1 MMLIRKNPTSPLYST
16 LSNVELI
23 LDATGLRYNTNN
35 SYGTLSLGSVQ
46 TWKSIAPGPTGRDF
60 GATGIGPSSTGSPLQ
75 FIDGFINLSGGAVLT
90 STSAASVF
98 DFMSFNAVV
107 ANLKWTMHLVMKIGN
122 ETNPEWTYG
131 LYGNNNGGS
140 AGAKGT
146 QMRYDDRTSISKSN
160 GVYSNISKGSAGF
173 ILEGSPNDLITP
185 NTPFVFTIETDMSL
199 SAADRQKYYI
209 NDVQFSFSV
218 TSTSTAV
225 ATTPTNPLQIGATGN
240 NNLPCWGWVSHVI
253 IQSGIETS
261 GVRGAFINSLLPF
274 TRRKATQ
281 FYTVDESR
289 IYTNTNFLSESIY
302 YLGVSVVRN
311 PVTAN
316 VLCVFGQWTSVGH
329 AWHEDNKVMFR
340 KSTDNAKSFAVK
352 ADAFNPGA
360 GRGILDCGFF
370 YGDDGVGHGFTNTA
384 DGTGSTITPG
394 TSKLFYFTTPDDGDN
409 WSNQEITNIPS
420 DGLDATFAYGNGYQS
435 DGFYFYP
442 VYRVNDALTS
452 SAIYVLRWP
461 VGGDISTDLVWK
473 TIYSGVTYRNES
485 TIGRTG
491 TNSHV
496 LIARDESTLEWR
508 QYRTSDNWDNVTDD
522 GDLTFG
528 ETNTVAGPCRIT
540 SINMNHNGI
549 ITPILACY
557 FPVRG
562 TAILKVIY
570 ANPANAGS
578 GTAMWDTGTKTTIVD
593 DTEIIHYGGIYQVD
607 HGDGVGPSFNFF
619 AVYTREVVSS
629 ATSTLIYFTGP
640 TTQHALV
647 ITELGL

>member
-1 MMLIRKNPTSPLYST
+1 MLVKQNPKAPLYST
-16 LSNVELI
+16 LSNIELI

-46 TWKSIAPGPTGRDF
+46 TWKSITPGPTGRDF
-60 GATGIGPSSTGSPLQ
+60 GATGVGPSSTGSPLQ

-90 STSAASVF
+90 STSAAIVF

-107 ANLKWTMHLVMKIGN
+107 ANLKYTVHMVVKIGN
-122 ETNPEWTYG
+122 ESNPEWVYG
-131 LYGNNNGGS
+131 LFGNNNGGS

-146 QMRYDDRTSISKSN
+146 QTRYDDRTTSSKSN
-160 GVYSNISKGSAGF
+160 GLYTNITKGTAGF
-173 ILEGSPNDLITP
+173 ILETNPNDLITP
-185 NTPFVFTIETDMSL
+185 NVPFVYTEETDMSQ
-199 SAADRQKYYI
+199 SAADRRKHYI
-209 NDVQFSFSV
+209 NGVLFAHSAVSA
-218 TSTSTAV
+218 STAV
-225 ATTPTNPLQIGATGN
+225 VTSPTNPLQIGATGN
-240 NNLPCWGWVSHVI
+240 NNLPCFGWVSHYI

-261 GVRGAFINSLLPF
+261 GTMVAFVNSLLPF
-274 TRRKATQ
+274 TSRKANQ
-281 FYTVDESR
+281 FYIVDESR
-289 IYTNTNFLSESIY
+289 LYINNSFLSESIY

-311 PVTAN
+311 PISAN
-316 VLCVFGQWTSVGH
+316 VLAVFGQWTSTGH

-340 KSTDNAKSFAVK
+340 KSTDNSKNFATK
-352 ADAFNPGA
+352 AAAFDPAA

-370 YGDDGVGHGFTNTA
+370 YGADGVGHGFTNTA

-394 TSKLFYFTTPDDGDN
+394 TSKLFYFTTSDDGDN

-461 VGGDISTDLVWK
+461 VGGNIATDLVWK
-473 TIYSGVTYRNES
+473 TVYSGSTYRNES

-496 LIARDESTLEWR
+496 LVARDESTLEWR

-528 ETNTVAGPCRIT
+528 EANTVAGPARIT
-540 SINMNHNGI
+540 SININHNGI
-549 ITPILACY
+549 VSPILACY
-557 FPVRG
+557 YPVRG

-570 ANPANAGS
+570 GNPANAAS
-578 GTAMWDTGTKTTIVD
+578 GTAMWDLDTKTTIVD
-593 DTEIIHYGGIYQVD
+593 DTEIIHYGGIYQID
-607 HGDGVGPSFNFF
+607 HNDGRGPTFNFL
-619 AVYTREVVSS
+619 AIYTREVVSS
-629 ATSTLIYFTGP
+629 ATSTLIYFNGP
-640 TTQHALV
+640 TSQYART